1 MQINSLQ
8 LNKFENRQT
17 NNKAVNN
24 SFGRS
29 FGKFEH
35 SNTHNVAFRGPNKL
49 YNKAVEGIAKGLGKL
64 VDTKFTEKTVKFL
77 NGESENRVARAIG
90 KAINVK
96 QKWFQHA
103 IAMESIYLTSFYMY
117 NTKKSKA
124 IPEDQKRPMM
134 INQALVTTLCT
145 ALGYTIDSK
154 ISKVF
159 DRAKHIFTI
168 ANVTKIA
175 NNMKGTVAQA
185 KAAAKTPGAIDA
197 AIKLP
202 LKHANGIANGISKLK
217 SVLVFGFIYR
227 YFSPV
232 FITPI
237 ANRVSEF
244 FESKDTK
251 QKKINTSNR
260 QPKITMPLTVN
271 FASSK
276 TTSVK

>member
-8 LNKFENRQT
+8 LNRFENRQT
-17 NNKAVNN
+17 NNKVVST

-29 FGKFEH
+29 LNRFEH
-35 SNTHNVAFRGPNKL
+35 STSHNVAFRGPNKL
-49 YNKAVEGIAKGLGKL
+49 YEKAVEGLAKGLGKL

-77 NGESENRVARAIG
+77 NGESENRFARAIG

-124 IPEDQKRPMM
+124 IPEDQKCPMM

-154 ISKVF
+154 ISKFFNKV
-159 DRAKHIFTI
+159 KHVYT
-168 ANVTKIA
+168 ASNLL
-175 NNMKGTVAQA
+175 NTVEKMGPQV
-185 KAAAKTPGAIDA
+185 AAAKQAAKTAGAVDA
-197 AIKLP
+197 AIKIP
-202 LKHANGIANGISKLK
+202 LKHVNGIGNGISKLK

-227 YFSPV
+227 YFAPV

-244 FESKDTK
+244 FEKKDSKNKHMTPNTK
-251 QKKINTSNR
+251 PS
-260 QPKITMPLTVN
+260 KITMPLTVN

-276 TTSVK
+276 TSSSK